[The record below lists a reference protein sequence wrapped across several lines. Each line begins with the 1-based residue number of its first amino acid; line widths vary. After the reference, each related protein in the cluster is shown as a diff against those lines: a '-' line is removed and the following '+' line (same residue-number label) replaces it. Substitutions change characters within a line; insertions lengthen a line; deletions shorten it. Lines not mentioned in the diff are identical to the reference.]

1 MSVLSDFLNEAL
13 KKKQSQNP
21 SYSLRSFARDI
32 RLDPSSLSK
41 IINGK
46 RIPDMTTVRSILTD
60 LGESLE
66 DIEKICSRIEQEK
79 NIKDFK
85 LSTPKK
91 EYTETPEL
99 IFKIISD
106 PIHYTFLELIKLND
120 GKLDHEFYCAKLE
133 IEQEKLMEVIEK
145 LVQVKLIEITEN
157 HIKDLTAGFSSH
169 EIGLEQTNKANKNYQ
184 KSLLNLSKNSIED
197 VSIEYRDHSAILFA
211 TNHKKIFEAKGIIKK
226 FRQSLCD
233 FLEDVDEKDAVY
245 ALHVGL
251 FPLTRDKD

>member
-1 MSVLSDFLNEAL
+1 MSVLSDFLSETLN
-13 KKKQSQNP
+13 KKQAQNP
-21 SYSLRSFARDI
+21 SYSLRSFARDLE
-32 RLDPSSLSK
+32 LDPSSLSK

-46 RIPDMTTVRSILTD
+46 RIPDMITVQSILTA
-60 LGESLE
+60 LNE
-66 DIEKICSRIEQEK
+66 DADSIKKICARIEQEK

-91 EYTETPEL
+91 EYTKTPEL

-120 GKLDHEFYCAKLE
+120 GILDHDFYCKKLKVDN
-133 IEQEKLMEVIEK
+133 EKLLEVIK
-145 LVQVKLIEITEN
+145 NLVEVGLIEITEN
-157 HIKDLTAGFSSH
+157 YIKDLTAGFSSH
-169 EIGLEQTNKANKNYQ
+169 EIGLEQTNKANKSYQ
-184 KSLLNLSKNSIED
+184 KSLLDLSKSSIEN

-211 TNHKKIFEAKGIIKK
+211 TNHKKIFEAKGIVKK

-233 FLEDVDEKDAVY
+233 FLEDVDDKDSVY

-251 FPLTRDKD
+251 FPLTKDKD